1 MLKVLATHAVQGA
14 LAGLVAR
21 FEALQGTRVVVQY
34 DPTSLLLQ
42 RIGAGETADV
52 AIVTRAGIEELAR
65 LGMLDGGTVVDLGRS
80 LVGLAVEAG
89 APKPDIGTP
98 DALKGTLLAAR
109 SIAYS
114 RFGASGLFF
123 AGLIERLGIADAVN
137 AKATIVPSGLTAALV
152 ARGEAEMAVQQLSE
166 LMQVP
171 GVDVVGPLPASL
183 QTPTVF
189 AAAAFRA
196 SARPEL
202 ASGLLRTLSSGEAA
216 VAYRTAGL
224 EPVR

>member
-1 MLKVLATHAVQGA
+1 MRKVLATHAVQGA
-14 LAGLVAR
+14 LASLVAR
-21 FEALQGTRVVVQY
+21 FEASQGSSVAVEY
-34 DPTSLLLQ
+34 DPTSLLLE
-42 RIGAGETADV
+42 RIRAGETADI
-52 AIVTRAGIEELAR
+52 AIVTRAGIEELLQ
-65 LGMLDGGTVVDLGRS
+65 LGILDGGTVVDLGRS
-80 LVGLAVEAG
+80 LVGLAIKAG

-123 AGLIERLGIADAVN
+123 AGLVERLGIADAIN

-171 GVDVVGPLPASL
+171 GVDIVGPLPASL
-183 QTPTVF
+183 QTPTMF
-189 AAAAFRA
+189 SAAAFEG
-196 SARPEL
+196 SARADAARAFL
-202 ASGLLRTLSSGEAA
+202 AALSADEVAA
-216 VAYRTAGL
+216 ACRAAGL